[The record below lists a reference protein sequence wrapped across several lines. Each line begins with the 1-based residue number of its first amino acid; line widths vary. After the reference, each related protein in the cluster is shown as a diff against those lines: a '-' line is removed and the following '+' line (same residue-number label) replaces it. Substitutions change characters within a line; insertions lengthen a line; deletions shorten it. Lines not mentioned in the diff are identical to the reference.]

1 MLLLL
6 VTGCGGGESGGSGG
20 SQGDQL
26 AAGSDVYAESCAKC
40 HGAQGEGGTGPV
52 LVGGSRRIASYGDS
66 TRLYNYVSTT
76 MPFDEI
82 GSLSEDQYWNVV
94 AFLLDQNDLL
104 PAGAVLGPDSDPVEL
119 KR

>member
-1 MLLLL
+1 MA
-6 VTGCGGGESGGSGG
+6 GCGGGNSSGGG
-20 SQGDQL
+20 SRADQL
-26 AAGSDVYAESCAKC
+26 AAGRDVYTESCAKC

-76 MPFDEI
+76 MPFDDI

-94 AFLLDQNDLL
+94 AFLLNQNDLL
-104 PAGAVLGPDSDPVEL
+104 PSGAALGPDSNPVEL